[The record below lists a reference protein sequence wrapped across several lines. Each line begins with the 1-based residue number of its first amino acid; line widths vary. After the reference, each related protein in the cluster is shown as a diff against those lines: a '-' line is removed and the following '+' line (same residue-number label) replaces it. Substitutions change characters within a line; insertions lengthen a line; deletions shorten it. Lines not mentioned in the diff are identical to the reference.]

1 MERIYAFTDESG
13 AFGWDLEN
21 ENVSTHFLITAI
33 LVEES
38 DLYSLK
44 TSVEAIRKKYFHAL
58 QGSENPVL
66 PTVCGQTTASADSPI

>member
-38 DLYSLK
+38 DLYSL
-44 TSVEAIRKKYFHAL
+44 
-58 QGSENPVL
+58 
-66 PTVCGQTTASADSPI
+66 